1 MVARLFSFREL
12 GLEIKTAVIFGTIS
26 LVLSLVIGI
35 ASGNNFGN
43 ALITSMILMLVFSGL
58 GYGIILVLN
67 NFVPEF
73 LEVFR
78 KFNEP
83 SNVDHTGDTIDIN
96 NEKVSET
103 AEQDGFGEIS
113 EGEGSGSPRSE
124 AGDPVDF
131 EPLET
136 KDMKRYNTGSEKQ
149 DAKLGK
155 HIVVDQKKVKY
166 EPKIVAEAIRT
177 MMRRDND

>member
-1 MVARLFSFREL
+1 MAARLFSFREM
-12 GLEIKTAVIFGTIS
+12 GLELKTAVLFGMIS

-58 GYGIILVLN
+58 GYGVIFVLR

-73 LEVFR
+73 LEVF
-78 KFNEP
+78 N
-83 SNVDHTGDTIDIN
+83 SSSGVDHTGDTIDLN
-96 NEKVSET
+96 NEQVSDDT
-103 AEQDGFGEIS
+103 VP
-113 EGEGSGSPRSE
+113 EGVGDTLDTDDSGLPGGK
-124 AGDPVDF
+124 AGDTVDF

-136 KDMKRYNTGSEKQ
+136 KEMKRYSTGSEKQ
-149 DAKLGK
+149 DSKLGK